1 MRFMFGWRSYG
12 KARQYTGKSCLKMSH
27 FVILL
32 CAITL
37 VGTSVLAQSTNT
49 PERSSFPKLRL
60 ARHFQGEEAITALG
74 ANLPAV
80 AAFYHK
86 TPEELQDLLRR
97 EKDLHIDNDGRLYYV
112 CNWQGT
118 QTKTTVAPPPE
129 TESPQPALFPLDQ
142 TFQLHSRP
150 GATRTIYLD
159 FVGFTLSGTAWNASN
174 LGGTNL
180 VAPAWD
186 TDGDPTTFSSAER
199 TAIQQ
204 VWLRVAEDYSP
215 YDVDVTTEDTGEAT
229 LTRSSS
235 SDPVFGQRALISAIG
250 KYFGNP
256 GGISY
261 VGVFDNVGDY
271 YKPSLIFPENL
282 ANSEK
287 YIAEAVSHE
296 VGHSLG
302 LSHDGTTNG
311 ASYYSGQGN
320 WAPIMGVGYYHPISQ
335 WSKGE
340 YATANNTQDDLTI
353 ITQNGVNYRADDF
366 GNTIGT
372 ATPLAGATPT
382 TNGVIERTTDVD
394 FFSFQSGN
402 GTATLTVS
410 PSERGANLHLF
421 VAVYDGVGN
430 LLTNREVADTSAG
443 VLPVVISRTLSQ
455 GTYYISVEGRG
466 SGDPFTTG
474 YSDYA
479 SLGQYSVSLN
489 LPQLA
494 GTTILAPQ
502 LAIGKPNGGSLPLQ
516 FASQSGHTYVVQS
529 ATDAGSPIWQNLS
542 TNAGTGAQLTVSVPY
557 NSATPRKFL
566 RVMVY

>member
-1 MRFMFGWRSYG
+1 MPGWRNYG
-12 KARQYTGKSCLKMSH
+12 DTKGEQNKSWLKMSH

-32 CAITL
+32 AALTL
-37 VGTSVLAQSTNT
+37 FGISARAQSTNT
-49 PERSSFPKLRL
+49 PERPPFPKLRL
-60 ARHFQGEEAITALG
+60 GRHFQGEEAITALG

-80 AAFYHK
+80 AAFYNK
-86 TPEELQDLLRR
+86 TPEQLQNLLRR
-97 EKDLHIDNDGRLYYV
+97 ENDLRIDNEGRLYYV
-112 CNWQGT
+112 CNWQETNTGT
-118 QTKTTVAPPPE
+118 APPSEPE
-129 TESPQPALFPLDQ
+129 WAKPALVSLEQ

-159 FVGFTLSGTAWNASN
+159 FVGFTLSGTAWNATD

-180 VAPAWD
+180 VAPPWD
-186 TDGDPTTFSSAER
+186 IDGDPTTFSAAER

-204 VWLRVAEDYSP
+204 IWLRVAEDYSP
-215 YDVDVTTEDTGEAT
+215 NDVDVTTEDKGAAT

-235 SDPVFGQRALISAIG
+235 GDQVFGQRALVSAIG

-261 VGVFDNVGDY
+261 VGCFDNVGDY

-282 ANSEK
+282 SNSEK
-287 YIAEAVSHE
+287 YIAEAISHE

-311 ASYYSGQGN
+311 ASYYTGQGN

-340 YATANNTQDDLTI
+340 YTAANNIQDDLTI
-353 ITQNGVNYRADDF
+353 ITQNGVNYRLDDF

-382 TNGVIERTTDVD
+382 TNGVIEPSADVD

-402 GTATLTVS
+402 GTATLTVT
-410 PSERGANLHLF
+410 PFERGANLHLF
-421 VAVYDGVGN
+421 FSVYDSAGN
-430 LLTNREVADTSAG
+430 LLTNREVADTSGG
-443 VLPVVISRTLSQ
+443 VMPVIISRTLSQ

-466 SGDPFTTG
+466 SGDPATTG

-489 LPQLA
+489 LPPAA
-494 GTTILAPQ
+494 GSPIPAPQ
-502 LAIGKPNGGSLPLQ
+502 LAIGKPVGSSLPLQ
-516 FASQSGHTYVVQS
+516 FASQLGRTYVVQS
-529 ATDAGSPIWQNLS
+529 ATNAATPVWQNIS
-542 TNAGTGAQLTVSVPY
+542 TNVGTGALLNVSVPY
-557 NSATPRKFL
+557 SSAIPRKFL
-566 RVMVY
+566 RVLVY

>member
-1 MRFMFGWRSYG
+1 MRLMFGYRE
-12 KARQYTGKSCLKMSH
+12 AREEQNTGKSCLKTSH

-32 CAITL
+32 AALIL
-37 VGTSVLAQSTNT
+37 VSPSARAQTKNA
-49 PERSSFPKLRL
+49 PERPSFPKLRL
-60 ARHFQGEEAITALG
+60 ARHFQGEEAIAALG

-86 TPEELQDLLRR
+86 TPEELQNLLRR
-97 EKDLHIDNDGRLYYV
+97 EKDLHLDNDGRLYYV
-112 CNWQGT
+112 CNWQDTQANAGT
-118 QTKTTVAPPPE
+118 TPPPE
-129 TESPQPALFPLDQ
+129 TESPQPALVPLDQ

-150 GATRTIYLD
+150 GATRTIYLC

-180 VAPAWD
+180 VAPPWD
-186 TDGDPTTFSSAER
+186 TDGDPTTFSSTER

-204 VWLRVAEDYSP
+204 IWLRVAEDYSP

-235 SDPVFGQRALISAIG
+235 SDQVFGQRALVSAIG

-261 VGVFDNVGDY
+261 VGVFDYVGDY

-287 YIAEAVSHE
+287 YIAEAISHE

-302 LSHDGTTNG
+302 LSHDGTTN

-340 YATANNTQDDLTI
+340 YAAANNTQDDLTI
-353 ITQNGVNYRADDF
+353 ITQNGVNYRVDDF

-372 ATPLAGATPT
+372 AMPLAGATPA
-382 TNGVIERTTDVD
+382 TNGVIERSTDVD
-394 FFSFQSGN
+394 FFSFQSGS

-410 PSERGANLHLF
+410 PAERGANLHLF
-421 VAVYDGVGN
+421 VAVYDGSGN
-430 LLTNREVADTSAG
+430 LLTNREVADTTAG

-466 SGDPFTTG
+466 SGDPVTTG

-489 LPQLA
+489 LPPLA

-502 LAIGKPNGGSLPLQ
+502 LAIGKPNGGSLPLH
-516 FASQSGHTYVVQS
+516 FASQSGHTYVVQA
-529 ATDAGSPIWQNLS
+529 ATDAGNPLWQNLS
-542 TNAGTGAQLTVSVPY
+542 TNAGTGAQLNVSVPY
-557 NSATPRKFL
+557 NSATPRRFL
-566 RVMVY
+566 RILVY